1 MKLTYNATR
10 SILFAL
16 LILGL
21 SGCKK
26 DDNGLTF
33 NPNSPIVITDF
44 LPKQGSGG
52 TEILINGENFPL
64 DTAAIAIKIGGVPL
78 KVIASNGTQIMAIVP
93 KKGGTGPIEISIGG
107 KSGTSKDTYTYL
119 YTRTVTTLAG
129 NGTAGFAN
137 GKGTDAMFDFSG
149 QWWYR
154 NSGIA
159 VDDALNVYV
168 TDPGNHCIR
177 KIDPNGNVTTFA
189 GSPGNGGFAEGKGT
203 EARFSLPY
211 GLTIDEQGNLYSAD
225 PGNWDIRKISPDGTT
240 KVVAWGN
247 SAPWFIAYDKTSK
260 KLYYT
265 VVDSPAPIYQINMDG
280 TASNTVVT
288 GLNYPAGLACG
299 SDGRLYVCLH
309 GDNQIRQY
317 DPKTWKYTVIA
328 GTGKYGYKN
337 GPGKEAEFALPWG
350 ITADSQNNVYIAGN
364 GTSGGDSG
372 SPDQSIRFVDN
383 RTFNVSTFA
392 GSNISGFTN
401 GIGGA
406 ATFNVPAG
414 VAVDKNGTVY
424 VLDKKNN
431 SIRKIISE

>member
-10 SILFAL
+10 LIFFAL
-16 LILGL
+16 FVLGL

-26 DDNGLTF
+26 DDAGFTHD
-33 NPNSPIVITDF
+33 PNTPIIITDF

-52 TEILINGENFPL
+52 TEVLINGENFSL

-78 KVIASNGTQIMAIVP
+78 KVIASNGTQIMAVVP
-93 KKGGTGPIEISIGG
+93 KKGGTGPLEISIAG

-137 GKGTDAMFDFSG
+137 GKGTDAMFNFSG
-149 QWWYR
+149 ESWYR

-240 KVVAWGN
+240 KLVAWGN
-247 SAPWFIAYDKTSK
+247 SAPWFIAYDRTSK
-260 KLYYT
+260 KLYYN
-265 VVDSPAPIYQINMDG
+265 VVDSPAPIYQVNLDG
-280 TASNTVVT
+280 TTTNTVIT
-288 GLNYPAGLACG
+288 GLNYPAGMACG
-299 SDGRLYVCLH
+299 SDGSLYISLH

-337 GPGKEAEFALPWG
+337 GPGKDAEFALPWG
-350 ITADSQNNVYIAGN
+350 IAVDSQNNILIAGN
-364 GTSGGDSG
+364 GTNGGDSN
-372 SPDQSIRFVDN
+372 SPDQSIRFVAGK
-383 RTFNVSTFA
+383 TYQVSTFA
-392 GSNISGFTN
+392 GSGRSGFVN
-401 GIGGA
+401 GIGEA
-406 ATFNVPAG
+406 AAFNVPEG

>member
-1 MKLTYNATR
+1 MKLTYNAT
-10 SILFAL
+10 SLIFFAL

-26 DDNGLTF
+26 EDAGFTHD
-33 NPNSPIVITDF
+33 PNTPIVITDF

-52 TEILINGENFPL
+52 TEVLINGENFSL

-78 KVIASNGTQIMAIVP
+78 KVIASNGTQIMAVVP
-93 KKGGTGPIEISIGG
+93 KKGGTGPLEISIGG

-129 NGTAGFAN
+129 NGAAGFAN
-137 GKGTDAMFDFSG
+137 GKGTDAMFNFSG
-149 QWWYR
+149 EAWYR
-154 NSGIA
+154 NNGIV

-240 KVVAWGN
+240 KIVAWGN
-247 SAPWFIAYDKTSK
+247 SAPWFIAYDRASK
-260 KLYYT
+260 KIYYN
-265 VVDSPAPIYQINMDG
+265 VVDSPAPIYQINLDG
-280 TASNTVVT
+280 TASNTVIT
-288 GLNYPAGLACG
+288 GLNYPAGMACG
-299 SDGRLYVCLH
+299 SDGSLYIALH

-350 ITADSQNNVYIAGN
+350 IAVDSQNNILIAGN
-364 GTSGGDSG
+364 GTNGGDSN
-372 SPDQSIRFVDN
+372 SPDQSIRFVDGK
-383 RTFNVSTFA
+383 TYQVSTFA
-392 GSNISGFTN
+392 GSGKSGFIN
-401 GIGGA
+401 GIGEA
-406 ATFNVPAG
+406 AAFNVPEG